1 MKNIL
6 LSYPRSGNHLVRF
19 FIELLSE
26 IPTYGCEGYQEDD
39 KEIYKNVF
47 PEKVPFNISDFNKN
61 DCYNKCHAPPSQNFH
76 SNKLIL
82 IMRNPKEVLLRHNN
96 YKLNIKGNWDS
107 YETYYRNI
115 DYYNNH
121 KGKKLFLY
129 YEDITVNKENF
140 INVLY
145 DFLELNNIE
154 KKNYVISN
162 IDKLYD
168 LSSKGKNRSWGGI
181 NSNSNDY
188 YYNKI
193 PESIK
198 EEFDNYI
205 NDNFKKYPFLNKKYN
220 LIELSNINK
229 E

>member
-26 IPTYGCEGYQEDD
+26 IPTYGCEANKDD
-39 KEIYKNVF
+39 IEIYKNVF
-47 PEKVPFNISDFNKN
+47 PEKVPFNVLDFDKK
-61 DCYNKCHAPPSQNFH
+61 DCYFKYHNVPSQNICL
-76 SNKLIL
+76 NKLIL
-82 IMRNPKEVLLRHNN
+82 IIRNPKEVLLRHNN
-96 YKLNIKGNWDS
+96 YKLNIKGKWGG
-107 YETYYRNI
+107 YETYFENI

-121 KGKKLFLY
+121 KGKKLLLY

-145 DFLELNNIE
+145 DFLELDNIE
-154 KKNYVISN
+154 KKNYVLSN
-162 IDKLYD
+162 IDKLYE
-168 LSSKGKNRSWGGI
+168 LSSKGINRSWGGI

-188 YYNKI
+188 YYKKI

-205 NDNFKKYPFLNKKYN
+205 NDKFKKYRFLNEKYN
-220 LIELSNINK
+220 ITI
-229 E
+229 

>member
-1 MKNIL
+1 MENIL

-26 IPTYGCEGYQEDD
+26 IPTYGCGENENDI
-39 KEIYKNVF
+39 EIYKNVF
-47 PEKVPFNISDFNKN
+47 PEKVPFNISGFDKK
-61 DCYNKCHAPPSQNFH
+61 DCYIKYHEPPSQ

-82 IMRNPKEVLLRHNN
+82 IIRNPNEVLLRHNN
-96 YKLNIKGNWDS
+96 YELIWDS
-107 YETYYRNI
+107 YETYFKNI

-121 KGKKLFLY
+121 KGKKLLLH
-129 YEDITVNKENF
+129 YEDIIANKYNF
-140 INVLY
+140 INTLY
-145 DFLELNNIE
+145 DFLDINNIE
-154 KKNYVISN
+154 KKNYVLSN

-168 LSSKGKNRSWGGI
+168 LSSKGKNRSWGGV

-188 YYNKI
+188 YYKKI

-205 NDNFKKYPFLNKKYN
+205 NDKLIKYSFLNKKYN
-220 LIELSNINK
+220 LTVAN
-229 E
+229 